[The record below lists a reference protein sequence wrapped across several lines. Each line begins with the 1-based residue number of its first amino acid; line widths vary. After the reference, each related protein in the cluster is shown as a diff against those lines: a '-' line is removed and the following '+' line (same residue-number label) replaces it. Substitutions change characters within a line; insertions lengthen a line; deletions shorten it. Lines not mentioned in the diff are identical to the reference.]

1 VAIRVRFAIGDRD
14 ALKFNSDGS
23 LDLVIQHDPPGDDR
37 DGNWLPAPIGKFNLS
52 LRLYWPSEDVLR
64 GRWKPPPLM

>member
-23 LDLVIQHDPPGDDR
+23 LDLVIQRDPPGDDR
-37 DGNWLPAPIGKFNLS
+37 GNWLPAPSGKFNLS

-64 GRWKPPPLM
+64 GRWQPPPLM